1 METTAIRLIAEDTAD
16 RLSRRLKAIEGQV
29 RGLHKM
35 VREDR
40 PCVEILTQTAAAQEA
55 LSQVGRLVMRNYL
68 EGCVTRAIQSG
79 EPGDIYDELLDVIY
93 KFRR

>member
-1 METTAIRLIAEDTAD
+1 
-16 RLSRRLKAIEGQV
+16 
-29 RGLHKM
+29 
-35 VREDR
+35 
-40 PCVEILTQTAAAQEA
+40 
-55 LSQVGRLVMRNYL
+55 MRNYL